1 MLTATLLLQASLLA
15 HPLYLEPEQPEL
27 HSAQHILLFHDELA
41 ESPFETGMGEKETI
55 ELMEQLRERVVAGE
69 SIGDLARQYSHA
81 KTSLHDGSLG
91 SYPEGLLREPFNT
104 FLFKA
109 DMGELSSVLVDDK
122 GVHLIQRVP
131 THAAVKMILLSG
143 TGVEQRSLADRLVA
157 ELRGGADFAALAA
170 EHSTDPTSK
179 ANGGRYHVFERGPN
193 DASIKAAAF
202 KAKVGEI
209 LDPIE
214 SPLGL
219 HIMQRVE
226 PDDFP
231 RELWANNFIRVRGI
245 LVKHTGAKG
254 AEETFNREKG
264 EALDMAEEIIRRVN
278 AGEESFESIA
288 ARFNDDPDGK
298 ERKGDLGWIHRG
310 NPDLPLFLTLL
321 FNAQPGTVS
330 RAFVT
335 EYGMVVLYRER

>member
-1 MLTATLLLQASLLA
+1 MLIATLLLQASLLA
-15 HPLYLEPEQPEL
+15 HPLYLEPEQPAL
-27 HSAQHILLFHDELA
+27 RSAQHILLFHDELA
-41 ESPFETGMGEKETI
+41 VSPFETGRNEEQTI
-55 ELMEQLRERVVAGE
+55 ALMEQLHTRVLAGE

-81 KTSLHDGSLG
+81 KTSGHDGSLG
-91 SYPEGLLREPFNT
+91 AYPEGLLREPFNT
-104 FLFKA
+104 FLFNA
-109 DMGELSSVLVDDK
+109 EMGELSSVIVDDK

-131 THAAVKMILLSG
+131 THAAVKMILLDG
-143 TGVEQRSLADRLVA
+143 KGAEQRSLADRLVA
-157 ELRGGADFAALAA
+157 ELRAGADFGKLAT
-170 EHSTDPTSK
+170 EYSTDPISK
-179 ANGGRYHVFERGPN
+179 ANEGRYHVFERSPN
-193 DASIKAAAF
+193 DASIKAASF

-219 HIMQRVE
+219 HILQRVE

-231 RELWANNFIRVRGI
+231 RELWADNFIRVRGL
-245 LVKHTGAKG
+245 LVKHSGATGV
-254 AEETFNREKG
+254 EESFNREKG
-264 EALDMAEEIIRRVN
+264 EALDMAEEVIRRVN
-278 AGEESFESIA
+278 SGEESFESIA

-321 FNAQPGTVS
+321 FNAKVGTVS

-335 EYGMVVLYRER
+335 EYGIVVLYRER